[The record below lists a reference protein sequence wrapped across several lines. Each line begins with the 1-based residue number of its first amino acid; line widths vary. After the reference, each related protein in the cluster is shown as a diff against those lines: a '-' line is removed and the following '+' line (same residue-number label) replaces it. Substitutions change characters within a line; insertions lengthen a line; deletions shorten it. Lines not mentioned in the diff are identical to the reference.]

1 MRKSWS
7 ALGLAHTGMR
17 LRALTAITDITLM
30 LALPTATTERIGSL
44 VACSSVPARGFMDFA
59 DADSIATILAAGVSG
74 AVALTVASVAGVL
87 TDGEAVSLDVVDSI
101 VAAVSP
107 TARLAAG
114 SEAALADS
122 TGVGVSTGEAAFTAV
137 AVPTGGDTGN
147 CPEVCD

>member
-101 VAAVSP
+101 VAAVS
-107 TARLAAG
+107 
-114 SEAALADS
+114 EAALADS